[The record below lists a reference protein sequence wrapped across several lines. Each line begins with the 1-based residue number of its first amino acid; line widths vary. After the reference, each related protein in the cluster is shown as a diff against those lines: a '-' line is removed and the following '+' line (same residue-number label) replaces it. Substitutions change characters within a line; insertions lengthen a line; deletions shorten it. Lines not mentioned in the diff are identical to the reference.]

1 MQTDSSNQL
10 IRHIIVS
17 SGAVSTLAGLAG
29 TSGSSNGIG
38 TNARF
43 RDPLGIA
50 LDAAGTFAVVVSTVC
65 IEMTSE

>member
-1 MQTDSSNQL
+1 MQTDTSNHL

-17 SGAVSTLAGLAG
+17 SGVVSTLAGLAE

-43 RDPLGIA
+43 GVTTGIA
-50 LDAAGTFAVVVSTVC
+50 IDAAGTFAVLVSTVC